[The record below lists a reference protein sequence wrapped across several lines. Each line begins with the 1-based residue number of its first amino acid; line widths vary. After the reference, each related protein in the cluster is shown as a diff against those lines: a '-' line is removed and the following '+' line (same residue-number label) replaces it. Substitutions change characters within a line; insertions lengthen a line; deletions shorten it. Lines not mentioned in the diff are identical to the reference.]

1 VTADHSYRVV
11 VAGAGPTG
19 LWLAAELALAG
30 VPVLVLEAAGQRSP
44 HSKALVVH
52 PRTVEVLAMR
62 GAAKPALAAG
72 NRLPSW
78 HFGLLEERLDFT
90 RLDTA
95 FPFVLGY
102 PQVRLEEMLER
113 HALALG
119 VRLVRGQAVTA
130 VTQDDEGVTVTAR
143 DGAGATSTWRAGYV
157 VGCDGSRS
165 VVRDA
170 AGIGFPGSDAVYYG
184 YVGTVT
190 LAAPPAGG
198 LVTATGA
205 GGTMMLARLPDG
217 QFRVAG
223 VDARHQDRHDSL
235 ALEDLRATL
244 IDVAGQDFGLRA
256 ADGLSRYGN
265 ATKVADGY
273 RRGRMLIAGD
283 AAHIHFPAGG
293 VGLNTGVQDA
303 MNLGW
308 KLAAVAAG
316 RAADALLD
324 TYDAD
329 RHPVGVDVAESTLAQ
344 TGLFMAPG
352 PDGAALRRLMS
363 GLIASQPA
371 MATALARSMA
381 ALDVSYPPLD
391 PTGHRLAGQRVPLGE
406 DALGT
411 LATGKGVLLSSSG
424 PVPEAAAAHASA
436 CGLDVRYGELAG
448 FAGPQWAG
456 TGVALIR
463 PDGHLWWAADGLA
476 GDLGPAISDALSA
489 LTVRF

>member
-1 VTADHSYRVV
+1 MTPDHSYRVI

-30 VPVLVLEAAGQRSP
+30 VPVLVLEAAAQRSP

-72 NRLPSW
+72 RRVPSW
-78 HFGLLEERLDFT
+78 HFGLLEDRLDLAG
-90 RLDTA
+90 LDTP

-119 VRLVRGQAVTA
+119 ARLVRGQAVTG
-130 VTQDDEGVTVTAR
+130 VTQDGEGVTVTAR
-143 DGAGATSTWRAGYV
+143 DAAGLTSAWRAGYL

-170 AGIGFPGSDAVYYG
+170 AGIGFPGHDAAWYG
-184 YVGTVT
+184 YASDVT
-190 LAAPPAGG
+190 LADPPAGG
-198 LVTATGA
+198 LYSASGA
-205 GGTMMLARLPDG
+205 GGTLMVTPLPDG
-217 QFRVAG
+217 QFRVTG
-223 VDARHQDRHDSL
+223 IDARHQGRHDSFT
-235 ALEDLRATL
+235 LEDLRAAL
-244 IDVAGQDFGLRA
+244 IDVTGQDFGLRA
-256 ADGLSRYGN
+256 SDWLSRFGN
-265 ATKVADGY
+265 ATRVADGY
-273 RRGRMLIAGD
+273 RRGRLLIAGD

-308 KLAAVAAG
+308 KLAAVAGG
-316 RAADALLD
+316 RAGDALLD

-329 RHPVGVDVAESTLAQ
+329 RHPVGADVAEHTLAQ
-344 TGLFMAPG
+344 TSLMMASG
-352 PDGAALRRLMS
+352 SDGTALRRLMS

-371 MATALARSMA
+371 LARALARRVA
-381 ALDVSYPPLD
+381 ALDVSYPPLAQ
-391 PTGHRLAGQRVPLGE
+391 PAHRLAGQRVPLGE
-406 DALGT
+406 DTLGI
-411 LATGKGVLLSSSG
+411 LASGRGVLLSLSG
-424 PVPEAAAAHASA
+424 PVPAAAAAAASTR
-436 CGLDVRYGELAG
+436 GLDVRYGELAD
-448 FAGPQWAG
+448 FAGPEWAG

-463 PDGHLWWAADGLA
+463 PDGHLWWAADGVA
-476 GDLGPAISDALSA
+476 SDLGPAMSDALSA